1 MKKINEIEQQICAL
15 ESLKTL
21 KNQGFCGIMNYEV
34 TQWQD
39 IENMKKEVI
48 VKNYAIRIWESER
61 NGEKVFRAYVPC
73 EFKEKN
79 RKLIEAKTLDLLH
92 EKIVADYYA
101 SQENTYVFSQ
111 FFSKWLIEHKKN
123 KVTGTSL
130 QNIAYSYKNYIS
142 GTAIDQKHIQHISRQ
157 EIITFLENIPNNRD
171 ASVSLSTLQKVRS
184 IFNNVFQYAYDHEV
198 ISSNIAA
205 NIDLRDLRIK
215 KSAPKKV
222 NEEIYSADDLKKL
235 VEMTWKLY
243 QKRHSFIYLAVL
255 LDTQLGLRGSE
266 LLSLRKDDV
275 DFENNELII
284 QRTIRTYTSLSIG
297 VNGQV
302 VKGGHIREVTENGD
316 MKTDASVRK
325 LPLTDGA
332 IQILKECFRQH
343 ELIGCESIYLFPN
356 LSTNMT
362 LEVRYLDKVL
372 KQVCDKADIQYRPS
386 HKIRKTVLSSL
397 FNSPDLTP
405 TDVQHWAGHSS
416 LNTTLRTYIHAE
428 QTINLQTKASNVLS
442 GAISNIQPCS
452 IP

>member
-1 MKKINEIEQQICAL
+1 MIKNNEIEQQICAL
-15 ESLKTL
+15 ESLKSL
-21 KNQGFCGIMNYEV
+21 KNQGFYDRIGYEV

-48 VKNYAIRIWESER
+48 VKNYAIRTWEAER

-79 RKLIEAKTLDLLH
+79 RKLIEAKSLDLLH

-101 SQENTYVFSQ
+101 SQDNTYLFSQ
-111 FFSKWLIEHKKN
+111 YFTKWLMEYE
-123 KVTGTSL
+123 VAGSSR
-130 QNIAYSYKNYIS
+130 QNIAYTYKNYIA
-142 GTAIDQKHIQHISRQ
+142 GTAIDQKRIQHISRR
-157 EIITFLENIPNNRD
+157 EIIDFLKNIPNNHGT
-171 ASVSLSTLQKVRS
+171 SVSLSTLQKVRS
-184 IFNNVFQYAYDHEV
+184 IFNNVFQCAYNDQV

-205 NIDLRDLRIK
+205 GINFK
-215 KSAPKKV
+215 KSNKRTSTPKKV

-235 VEMTWKLY
+235 VEMTWQLY

-266 LLSLRKDDV
+266 LLALRKDDV

-297 VNGQV
+297 ANGQV
-302 VKGGHIREVTENGD
+302 VKGEHIREVTENGV

-332 IQILKECFRQH
+332 VQVLKECFRQH
-343 ELIGCESIYLFPN
+343 ELIGCESSYLFPN

-362 LEVRYLDKVL
+362 FEVRYLDKVL
-372 KQVCDKADIQYRPS
+372 KQVCDQAEIDYRPS

-428 QTINLQTKASNVLS
+428 QTINLRTKASNVLS

-452 IP
+452 IL